1 MARNEQYAINS
12 LPIPKYY
19 LFIYF
24 LAIEA
29 FNTLVLVYGYVS
41 DFCTAT
47 SCPTMNAGEKYVINS
62 IIYDVY

>member
-1 MARNEQYAINS
+1 MNSTQLIRYQRRNTN
-12 LPIPKYY
+12 Y
-19 LFIYF
+19 LIYF